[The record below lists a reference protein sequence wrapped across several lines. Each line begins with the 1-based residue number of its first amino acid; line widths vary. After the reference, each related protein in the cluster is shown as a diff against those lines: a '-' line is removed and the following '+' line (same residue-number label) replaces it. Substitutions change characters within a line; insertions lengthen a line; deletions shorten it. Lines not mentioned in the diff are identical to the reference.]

1 MRKTIETGI
10 AECYNGEATQDILGG
25 FFEGGEVMGYTHFT
39 ETQRLQLEGFLKA
52 GMDKKEI
59 AKVLKKHISSIYRE
73 IKRGQC
79 ERKHSDLTTEYTYDG
94 HFSEN
99 RYRGHLKDKGRELKI
114 GDDQD
119 LIAFIEQKI
128 GVEGYSPAAALGEIK
143 AIDIQFKR
151 SISETTLYKYIDI
164 GLFSNITNK
173 DLPIKRCRKERKNK
187 LVRPKRPPKGK
198 SIEERP
204 KEINKREDFGHWEMD
219 CVVGKQGTTAAL
231 LVLTERMLRQ
241 EIVRKMSDKTTGSVV
256 EQIDR
261 LEQELG
267 PERFRMIFKTI
278 TVDNGSEFQD
288 VEGIERHIS
297 GEGKRTTMYFCHPY
311 CSSERGSNEN
321 QNKLIRRHY
330 PKGTDFTN
338 VKQEDVD
345 KVESWINNY
354 PREIFGWK
362 CSEDLFQETI
372 KEIFGCE
379 S

>member
-1 MRKTIETGI
+1 
-10 AECYNGEATQDILGG
+10 
-25 FFEGGEVMGYTHFT
+25 
-39 ETQRLQLEGFLKA
+39 
-52 GMDKKEI
+52 
-59 AKVLKKHISSIYRE
+59 
-73 IKRGQC
+73 
-79 ERKHSDLTTEYTYDG
+79 
-94 HFSEN
+94 
-99 RYRGHLKDKGRELKI
+99 
-114 GDDQD
+114 
-119 LIAFIEQKI
+119 
-128 GVEGYSPAAALGEIK
+128 
-143 AIDIQFKR
+143 
-151 SISETTLYKYIDI
+151 
-164 GLFSNITNK
+164 
-173 DLPIKRCRKERKNK
+173 
-187 LVRPKRPPKGK
+187 
-198 SIEERP
+198 
-204 KEINKREDFGHWEMD
+204 MD

-241 EIVRKMSDKTTGSVV
+241 EIVRKISDKTTGSVV

-261 LEQELG
+261 LEQDLG

-288 VEGIERHIS
+288 VEGIERHIL

-354 PREIFGWK
+354 PREIFDWK
-362 CSEDLFQETI
+362 CSEDLFQEKI